1 VKTQVRRQFALFVCI
16 GLGATAVHVVIA
28 AHLIGTHMVPPTL
41 GNTIAFV
48 FAHLFSYFSQSAY
61 VFRRP
66 PTPVQY
72 WRFLSVSL
80 VGLAFVTAISA
91 GLEVLGVH
99 YLASIAAV
107 VLVLP
112 IVTFCL
118 HSLWTFRNRGEA
130 GTLPL
135 RKHVVGAGRWIA

>member
-1 VKTQVRRQFALFVCI
+1 MNTRVRRQFALFLCI
-16 GLGATAVHVVIA
+16 GFGATAVHVVIA
-28 AHLIGTHMVPPTL
+28 AYLIGTQMMPPTL
-41 GNTIAFV
+41 GNAIAFV
-48 FAHLFSYFSQSAY
+48 CAHLFSYFSQSAY
-61 VFRRP
+61 VFQRP
-66 PTPVQY
+66 PSPVQY

-118 HSLWTFRNRGEA
+118 HSFWTFRNRGGVGA
-130 GTLPL
+130 LPL
-135 RKHVVGAGRWIA
+135 RKHLVSAGRWIA